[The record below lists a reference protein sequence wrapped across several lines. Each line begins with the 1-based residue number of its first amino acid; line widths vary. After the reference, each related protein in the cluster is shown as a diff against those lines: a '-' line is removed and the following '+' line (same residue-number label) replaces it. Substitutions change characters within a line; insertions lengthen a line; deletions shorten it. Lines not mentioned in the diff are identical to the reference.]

1 VIVRYANLFLDQS
14 RGFLLKTMSYRPSS
28 YSIDSATRLITIFT
42 FIDGLAQ
49 GIYGTIFN
57 LMLRTSGMPTSQ
69 VGRITSFFLWGSA
82 LLGLVFGIIADKIN
96 KKQLMVTTHLLSIFF
111 GTYRAIS
118 PSLIHL
124 GISSFLFGGFSTATS
139 IVLSTLL
146 IIKTARESRSK
157 VLGLNFGIGMFT
169 GVLGNVLGG
178 VLGDAFPIRNV
189 LIVASLSR
197 IVALVPIWKLRLY
210 EPKYEG
216 KKGGDTNAFKFFSV
230 LNNLDRRATKVTL
243 YYFLSTMSVGFGAG
257 LFVTFGNVIFY
268 DIFHMK
274 PSLIGL
280 ILALAQL
287 ATSIGAVFSY
297 KLGKRFGEMN
307 VLIFSYVFVPIL
319 IVLLSFIREPITF
332 TSVYIL
338 RFAVMN
344 MVGPLLTALVFSNIP
359 PSLLSSINGMNSF
372 INNVARALS
381 ADLFSIL
388 TKYSN
393 GYTLIFVVSSI
404 FYFLNAYVMIRM
416 YKHIS
421 E

>member
-1 VIVRYANLFLDQS
+1 
-14 RGFLLKTMSYRPSS
+14 MPYRSDSS
-28 YSIDSATRLITIFT
+28 STDSAARLITLFT

-57 LMLRTSGMPTSQ
+57 LMLRTSGIPTSQ

-96 KKQLMVTTHLLSIFF
+96 KKQLMLTTHLLSIFF
-111 GTYRAIS
+111 GTYRVIS
-118 PSLIHL
+118 PSLIQL

-146 IIKTARESRSK
+146 ILNTSRESRSK

-169 GVLGNVLGG
+169 GVLGNIFGG
-178 VLGDAFPIRNV
+178 LLGDVFPIRTV

-197 IVALVPIWKLRLY
+197 IVAFAPIWKLKLY
-210 EPKYEG
+210 EPKYER
-216 KKGGDTNAFKFFSV
+216 KNTGDTNVLKFFSI
-230 LNNLDRRATKVTL
+230 LNKLDKRALKVVL

-297 KLGKRFGEMN
+297 KLGKKFGDMN

-332 TSVYIL
+332 TFVYIL

-359 PSLLSSINGMNSF
+359 ANLLSSINGMNSF

-381 ADLFSIL
+381 ADLFSIF
-388 TKYSN
+388 TKYNN
-393 GYTLIFVVSSI
+393 GYTLIFVVSSL